1 MNIFRPDH
9 LVLSLD
15 VGIEEFDKVEVI
27 GKSFPSENVVES
39 VLVSDVTF
47 TPDIG

>member
-1 MNIFRPDH
+1 VDIFRPDH

-15 VGIEEFDKVEVI
+15 VWIEEFDKVEMI
-27 GKSFPSENVVES
+27 GKSFPGENVVKS